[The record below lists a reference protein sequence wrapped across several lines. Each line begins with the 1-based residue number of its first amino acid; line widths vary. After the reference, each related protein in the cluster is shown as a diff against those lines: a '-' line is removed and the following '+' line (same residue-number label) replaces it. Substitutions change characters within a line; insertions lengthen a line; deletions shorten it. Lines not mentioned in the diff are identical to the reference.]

1 MDIKRDILPMKDTMY
16 RLALRITLDSQEA
29 EDVVQ
34 ETIIKL
40 WKMRDNLG
48 NVENLEAYVLRMT
61 RNLALDKQRL
71 RANQNESIDVMP
83 EQSHTDIVSNFTS
96 ADVQME
102 QQERIDSIRSTMNA
116 LPEKQRIA
124 MQLRDFEGKS
134 YKEIAEVMDI
144 SEDQVKV
151 SIFRARQYI
160 KMRLT
165 SFN

>member
-71 RANQNESIDVMP
+71 RANQNESLDVLP